1 MTPYEELERHFE
13 RLSQLSDITGMLH
26 WDMEAMM
33 PAGGAEARA
42 AQLATLKV
50 MAHEILTD
58 PSLGDLLEAPSD
70 GLDPWQA
77 ANLREMRWR
86 WTHATAVDSDLIA
99 ALSKASSNCEMI
111 WRQAK
116 QENDFACVLAPAEE
130 LLSLVRRVAEAKGEK
145 LGCAPYD
152 ALIDQW
158 EPQSRAQAIDP
169 VFDDLAAFLPAFL
182 GEVLEHQGSRP
193 APLPLAGPFP
203 EKVQRALCA
212 ELMKTIGFDFE
223 HGRLDVSHHPFC
235 GGVPEDVR
243 ITTRYTDEDFM
254 PALMAVAHETGHAL
268 YDQGLPR
275 KWRHQPV
282 GQARGMSVHESQSLL
297 IEMQAC
303 RSREFIEFAA
313 PLLREAFD
321 GKGKAWEADNIYRLC
336 IRVRPGLIRVDADE
350 VTYPAHVILRYRLE
364 KVIIGGDL
372 AFKDLPGAW
381 NDGMKELL
389 GLAPPNDGEGCLQD
403 IHWYA
408 GVWGYFPT
416 YTLGA
421 MAAAQ
426 LFDAAESADPDIRA
440 GLAQGDFTKLIDW
453 LRENVHFKGSL
464 LSTRELM
471 AAATGRPLDPEVFK
485 QHLKHRYL
493 S

>member
-1 MTPYEELERHFE
+1 MTLYEELERRFE
-13 RLSQLSDITGMLH
+13 RLSQLSDITGMLQ

-58 PSLGDLLEAPSD
+58 ASLGDLLEAPAD

-77 ANLREMRWR
+77 ANVREMRRR
-86 WTHATAVDSDLIA
+86 WTHATAVDSDLVA

-111 WRQAK
+111 WRRAK
-116 QENDFACVLAPAEE
+116 QENDFACLLAPAEE
-130 LLSLVRRVAEAKGEK
+130 LLLLVREVAEAKGER

-158 EPQSRAQAIDP
+158 EPESSAQAIDP
-169 VFDDLAAFLPAFL
+169 IFDDLTAFLPGFL

-203 EKVQRALCA
+203 EKAQRTLCA
-212 ELMKTIGFDFE
+212 GLMKTIGFDFE

-254 PALMAVAHETGHAL
+254 PALMAVVHETGHAL
-268 YDQGLPR
+268 YHQGLPAE
-275 KWRHQPV
+275 WRHQPV
-282 GQARGMSVHESQSLL
+282 GQARGMSLHESQSLL

-303 RSREFIEFAA
+303 RSRDFIEFAA
-313 PLLREAFD
+313 PLMREAF
-321 GKGKAWEADNIYRLC
+321 GGRGKAWEADNIYRLC
-336 IRVRPGLIRVDADE
+336 IHVEPGLIRVDADE

-364 KVIIGGDL
+364 KAMIAGEM
-372 AFKDLPGAW
+372 AFEDLPGAW

-389 GLAPPNDGEGCLQD
+389 GLAPPNESQGCLQD

-421 MAAAQ
+421 MTAAQ
-426 LFDAAESADPDIRA
+426 LFGAAKRAHADIHA
-440 GLAQGDFTKLIDW
+440 GLAVGDFTRLVDW
-453 LRENVHFKGSL
+453 LRQNVHAKGSL

-471 AAATGRPLDPEVFK
+471 VAATGQPLDKEVFK